1 MPYEFSTYDY
11 ILILGGYCL
20 DSPPHIIS
28 QSYVTECKGE
38 DISGLNR

>member
-1 MPYEFSTYDY
+1 MTTIDCN
-11 ILILGGYCL
+11 LIFGIYFL

-28 QSYVTECKGE
+28 QSYVTEFKGE